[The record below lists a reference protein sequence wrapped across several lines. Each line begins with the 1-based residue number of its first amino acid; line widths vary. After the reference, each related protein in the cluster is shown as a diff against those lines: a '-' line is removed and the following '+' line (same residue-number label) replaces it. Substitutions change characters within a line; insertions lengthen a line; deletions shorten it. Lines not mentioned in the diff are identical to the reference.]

1 MLGIVET
8 FAETLDMRTQKTQS
22 QTGNYSTRARISREH
37 FTLVHHC
44 CSLSHSVVKAQQSW
58 DTEGRFKQTRRL
70 QKQICHIRCDFWYR
84 AKKCDEGKRAE
95 RKRQKKTFYT
105 EKMCDA
111 GKKVVGEGK
120 FDYREWWWW
129 WRWWVACHLRGLCLV
144 QHFLKLLV
152 ILIIG
157 FSAGQPSRSRH
168 EVRRQLS
175 DGCAHTLFTRFIHVY
190 THHVI
195 SYITHTSCQA
205 IKSAASGQI
214 SQMQSAV
221 IKH

>member
-8 FAETLDMRTQKTQS
+8 FAEMSDTRTQKTQT

-44 CSLSHSVVKAQQSW
+44 CSLSHSIVKAQRCSLE
-58 DTEGRFKQTRRL
+58 TPRGGANTNTRRL
-70 QKQICHIRCDFWYR
+70 QKQICHIRCDFWCR
-84 AKKCDEGKRAE
+84 AKKCDGAMKANDRRGND
-95 RKRQKKTFYT
+95 RKKKFYT

-120 FDYREWWWW
+120 FDYREWWWRW
-129 WRWWVACHLRGLCLV
+129 WVWVACHLRGLCLV

-152 ILIIG
+152 ILITG
-157 FSAGQPSRSRH
+157 FSARQPSRSRH

-175 DGCAHTLFTRFIHVY
+175 DGCAHTLFTHVSFMFILIMPFH
-190 THHVI
+190 I
-195 SYITHTSCQA
+195 
-205 IKSAASGQI
+205 
-214 SQMQSAV
+214 
-221 IKH
+221 